1 MESPPGGVGTSNS
14 TENDN
19 DGNAAS
25 PIRLSGIKLKSYFI
39 KKGFFSVVI
48 FIPTV

>member
-1 MESPPGGVGTSNS
+1 MESPPGGVGSSNS

-25 PIRLSGIKLKSYFI
+25 PIRLSGINLNLK
-39 KKGFFSVVI
+39 GVFSVVI